1 MCFCHTF
8 LILFETMAECT
19 CILHIGKPSKDTVK
33 RFDDTSWAK
42 VMAAKDVRMLSVK
55 SKYSSL
61 CTSLPETYST
71 SDGYHSSCYKNFTAV
86 PKCPQSVTPKPASAE
101 HPQRSSVTRSS
112 VKHLEKTCSGVFQST
127 CIFCSRQRKTINHK
141 VENVGSCETFNA
153 EQAV

>member
-1 MCFCHTF
+1 MCFCHIF

-33 RFDDTSWAK
+33 RFGDTSWAK

-71 SDGYHSSCYKNFTAV
+71 SDGYHSSCYTNFTAV
-86 PKCPQSVTPKPASAE
+86 PKCQIGKNMFWSIPVYQSKLLETESEWWSNAMPAIGGNLRHLGVT
-101 HPQRSSVTRSS
+101 
-112 VKHLEKTCSGVFQST
+112 
-127 CIFCSRQRKTINHK
+127 
-141 VENVGSCETFNA
+141 
-153 EQAV
+153 

>member
-101 HPQRSSVTRSS
+101 HPQRSSVKAYLSRAERTRSS
-112 VKHLEKTCSGVFQST
+112 TKEMTDYATKRKLMIKHSSNLQST
-127 CIFCSRQRKTINHK
+127 
-141 VENVGSCETFNA
+141 
-153 EQAV
+153 